1 MKNITIVFA
10 ALAMSLSAQANVK
23 KENAAKGASFA
34 NLDVAASSAIWT
46 GKKLAGTH
54 TGKISFKGGKF
65 EYNKNKLKS
74 GEVVVDL
81 NSITNED
88 VKDAEYN
95 KKLVGHLKSDD
106 FFGVEKFPEATFKIK
121 SFSEI
126 HNFVPGQPNLEVK
139 GTLTIKGVSKP
150 YATKLFYTPNENGFE
165 AKGKIVIERTQFGL
179 KYSAK
184 KFLSADK
191 LKEIGDKLIDD
202 NFEVD
207 LNLVAKK

>member
-1 MKNITIVFA
+1 MLVLVSL
-10 ALAMSLSAQANVK
+10 ALSVSANANTK
-23 KENAAKGASFA
+23 KTSTDAIAT
-34 NLDVAASSAIWT
+34 LDTAASSATWT
-46 GKKLAGTH
+46 GKKIAGTH
-54 TGKISFKGGKF
+54 TGKVALKSGKF
-65 EYNKNKLKS
+65 TFKKNKLAG

-81 NSITNED
+81 ASITNDD

-95 KKLVGHLKSDD
+95 QKLVGHLKSED
-106 FFGVEKFPEATFKIK
+106 FFNVEKFPEATYKIT

-126 HNFVPGQPNLEVK
+126 HNFVPGQPNMEMK
-139 GTLTIKGVSKP
+139 GTLTIRGVSKP
-150 YATKLFYTPNENGFE
+150 FSTKLIVTPSETGFE